1 MQISK
6 IIIPVRPQPDTI
18 IAIYLLKRFG
28 QEKFSGIL
36 NAEIII
42 DPNAGKIGDDENQR
56 LGNLLI
62 DNGGGAYD
70 HHGRKPETCA
80 SFLVAKDL
88 GISSDPALSKL
99 IHYAERD
106 DKFGL
111 GTISKDQ
118 LDRTFGLSGIIGT
131 LNKQFPHDSEKVI
144 NLITPLIESHY
155 AEEVKR
161 IHELPA
167 LYKNLVSEG
176 KTTELNYGEFK
187 IVLLESDNISLPGYL
202 RAQVGGNYD
211 IVVQRCSSGH
221 VNILSRIK
229 KQKKIPLER
238 LIAVIRGAEYYM
250 HNGKEINKKYA
261 DLIIPTRISEVPN
274 WYYDQATNSIQN
286 GGVHTDATPVTE
298 IPWDHF
304 PTILELAFNEKPN
317 TQ

>member
-1 MQISK
+1 MQISN

-18 IAIYLLKRFG
+18 IAIYLLKFFG
-28 QEKFSGIL
+28 KTKYNGISS
-36 NAEIII
+36 AKIVV
-42 DPNAGKIGDDENQR
+42 DPNAGIISDDENLK

-62 DNGGGAYD
+62 DGGGGLYD
-70 HHGRKPETCA
+70 HHGRNPETCA

-88 GISSDPALSKL
+88 GISGDPTLSKL

-118 LDRTFGLSGIIGT
+118 LDRTFGLSGMIGT

-144 NLITPLIESHY
+144 NIILPLIESHHT
-155 AEEVKR
+155 EEIKK
-161 IHELPA
+161 IHELPI
-167 LYKNLVSEG
+167 LYKTLVLEG
-176 KTTELNYGEFK
+176 KTLELNYSGLK

-202 RAQVGGNYD
+202 RAQVGGNHD
-211 IVVQRCSSGH
+211 IVVQRRSSGH
-221 VNILSRIK
+221 VNILSRTK
-229 KQKKIPLER
+229 KQKKISLEK

-250 HNGKEINKKYA
+250 HNGKEINKKYN
-261 DLIIPTRISEVPN
+261 DLILPTRISEVPN

-286 GGVHTDATPVTE
+286 GGVHIDLTPVTE

-304 PTILELAFNEKPN
+304 PMIIKLAFS
-317 TQ
+317 

>member
-28 QEKFSGIL
+28 QEKFSGIG
-36 NAEIII
+36 NAQVVV
-42 DPNAGKIGDDENQR
+42 DPNAGKIGNDENQK
-56 LGNLLI
+56 LENLLI

-88 GISSDPALSKL
+88 GISGDPALSKL

-118 LDRTFGLSGIIGT
+118 LDRTFGLSGMIGA
-131 LNKQFPHDSEKVI
+131 LNKQFPHDVEKVI
-144 NLITPLIESHY
+144 NIITPLIESHHN
-155 AEEVKR
+155 EEIIK

-167 LYKNLVSEG
+167 LYKTLVLEG
-176 KTTELNYGEFK
+176 KTIELNYQGLK
-187 IVLLESDNISLPGYL
+187 IILLESDNISLPGYL
-202 RAQVGGNYD
+202 RAQTGGNYD
-211 IVVQRCSSGH
+211 IVVQRRSSGH
-221 VNILSRIK
+221 VNILSRTK

-250 HNGKEINKKYA
+250 HNGKEINKKYL
-261 DLIIPTRISEVPN
+261 DLIVPARISEVPN

-286 GGVHTDATPVTE
+286 GGVHIDLTPATE

-304 PTILELAFNEKPN
+304 PKILELAFNEKPN
-317 TQ
+317 AK